1 MNETAARP
9 TPAARAPVRRWWSG
23 LFWKCLLSMLIA
35 SWVSTGLLSML
46 GLYLERSEVREHMAP
61 QMLERAMRRELKRF
75 GALPDLGRTAPAQ
88 CEAIVQALAVR
99 IVGMDS
105 SKWMASHSFAG
116 GTADGRIAIRYR
128 DGAGRVC
135 QFPARPSPP
144 LQQALEDGEREAS
157 TTRAPVPRRS
167 EREGDWISVI
177 ALPLADAPGATLS
190 LGQHAGGSLATFMR
204 MDSGAI
210 EGLMIYLV
218 VISAMSAIAVAT
230 LLTRRIRHAEHAAD
244 AWAAGELDARI
255 HDGGL
260 DEFGRLSQRFDRMA
274 DALGE
279 VIQVRQA
286 LAVAEERNRLAR
298 DLHDTAKQRSF
309 ALGLQLSVLDHLN
322 GRAGEAAAGE
332 DGAAGG
338 DPRQR
343 ALIKAALGL
352 TGQLQRD
359 LADVIQR
366 FSAPTVAEQGLRKAL
381 EDTFSH
387 LLGGSEIEWR
397 LLLDG
402 VAERGLAD
410 YPQHAGQLLLIAT
423 EAGSNSLRHSGARRI
438 EVVLNNSGNRYGWT
452 IQDDG
457 CGFQVSEHET
467 TGMGLANM
475 RLRARTLPGGRFR
488 IASSSSGTVVTVSFT
503 LEPSQGTST

>member
-1 MNETAARP
+1 MNESAARSP
-9 TPAARAPVRRWWSG
+9 PAARAPVRRWWSG

-35 SWVSTGLLSML
+35 SWVSTGLLSVV
-46 GLYLERSEVREHMAP
+46 GLYLQGNEVRAAMAP
-61 QMLERAMRRELKRF
+61 PLLEQAMRRELRRL
-75 GALPDLGRTAPAQ
+75 GPVPALATMPPAQ
-88 CEAIVQALAVR
+88 CQAILQALLVR

-105 SKWMASHSFAG
+105 PTWMGSYSFAG
-116 GTADGRIAIRYR
+116 GSHDGRIAIRYR
-128 DGAGRVC
+128 DRDGRLC
-135 QFPARPSPP
+135 EYPRRYSPA
-144 LQQALEDGEREAS
+144 LAQALEDAEHEAAARHV
-157 TTRAPVPRRS
+157 TVPYRND
-167 EREGDWISVI
+167 REGDWISVVS
-177 ALPLADAPGATLS
+177 LPLAGASGGTLS
-190 LGQHAGGSLATFMR
+190 AGQHAGGSLVTFMR
-204 MDSGAI
+204 LDAGSA
-210 EGLMIYLV
+210 EGLMIYLLI
-218 VISAMSAIAVAT
+218 ISAMSAVAVAT
-230 LLTRRIRHAEHAAD
+230 LLTRRIRHAENAAE
-244 AWAAGELDARI
+244 AWAAGDLDARI
-255 HDGGL
+255 HDRGR
-260 DEFGRLSQRFDRMA
+260 DEFGGLSQRFDRMA

-286 LAVAEERNRLAR
+286 LAVSEERNRLAR

-322 GRAGEAAAGE
+322 ERDGEGGVGR
-332 DGAAGG
+332 
-338 DPRQR
+338 DPRQS

-402 VAERGLAD
+402 IAERGLGEH
-410 YPQHAGQLLLIAT
+410 PQHAGQLLLIAT
-423 EAGSNSLRHSGARRI
+423 EAAANSLRHSGARRI
-438 EVVLNNSGNRYGWT
+438 EVVLNQSGHRYGWT

-457 CGFQVSEHET
+457 CGFVLSEHET

-503 LEPSQGTST
+503 LDPSQGVSA

>member
-1 MNETAARP
+1 MSETAVRP
-9 TPAARAPVRRWWSG
+9 TSAARAPARRWWSG

-35 SWVSTGLLSML
+35 CWVSTGLLSVL
-46 GLYLERSEVREHMAP
+46 GLYLTRIEVRDNMAP
-61 QMLERAMRRELKRF
+61 PVLERAMRRELQQL
-75 GALPDLGRTAPAQ
+75 GPLPELSTLSRGQ
-88 CEAIVQALAVR
+88 CEAMLQALAVR
-99 IVGMDS
+99 VVGMDTRRWMS
-105 SKWMASHSFAG
+105 SYSFAG
-116 GTADGRIAIRYR
+116 GTRDGRIAIRYR
-128 DGAGRVC
+128 DRDGHLC
-135 QFPARPSPP
+135 QYPNRPSAP
-144 LQQALEDGEREAS
+144 LAQALEEAQHEAA
-157 TTRAPVPRRS
+157 TTHNAAPRHN
-167 EREGDWISVI
+167 EREGDWISVV
-177 ALPLADAPGATLS
+177 ALPLADAPGAS
-190 LGQHAGGSLATFMR
+190 LTMGQHSGGTIATFMR
-204 MDSGAI
+204 ADSGDL
-210 EGLMIYLV
+210 EGLVIYLM
-218 VISAMSAIAVAT
+218 VISAMSAVAVAT
-230 LLTRRIRHAEHAAD
+230 LLTRRIGHAEHVAD

-255 HDGGL
+255 HDPGR

-274 DALGE
+274 DALSE

-286 LAVAEERNRLAR
+286 LAVAEERNRMAR

-322 GRAGEAAAGE
+322 ERDGGDGR
-332 DGAAGG
+332 

-402 VAERGLAD
+402 VAERGLSGF
-410 YPQHAGQLLLIAT
+410 PQHAGQLLLIAT
-423 EAGSNSLRHSGARRI
+423 EAAANSLRHSGARRI

-457 CGFQVSEHET
+457 CGFTISEHEA

-475 RLRARTLPGGRFR
+475 RLRARTLPGGGFR
-488 IASSSSGTVVTVSFT
+488 IASSPSGTVVTVSFT
-503 LEPSQGTST
+503 LEPAQEVPA

>member
-1 MNETAARP
+1 MNDTAARP
-9 TPAARAPVRRWWSG
+9 MPAARAPVRRWWSG

-35 SWVSTGLLSML
+35 SWVSTGLLSLL
-46 GLYLERSEVREHMAP
+46 GLYLERREVRAHMAP
-61 QMLERAMRRELKRF
+61 PLLESAMRRELQRL
-75 GALPDLGRTAPAQ
+75 GPLPEQARVAPAQ
-88 CEAIVQALAVR
+88 CEALVQALLVR

-105 SKWMASHSFAG
+105 AKWMASYSFAG

-128 DGAGRVC
+128 DRDGRVC
-135 QFPARPSPP
+135 QFPARPSAP
-144 LQQALEDGEREAS
+144 LQQVLEDSEHEAA
-157 TTRAPVPRRS
+157 TTRAAVPRRH
-167 EREGDWISVI
+167 EREGDWISVV
-177 ALPLADAPGATLS
+177 ALPLADRPGATLS
-190 LGQHAGGSLATFMR
+190 VGQHAGGSLASFMR
-204 MDSGAI
+204 MDSGAF

-230 LLTRRIRHAEHAAD
+230 LLTRRIRHAESAAD

-255 HDGGL
+255 HDSGL

-322 GRAGEAAAGE
+322 ERAGESAAAG
-332 DGAAGG
+332 GA

-402 VAERGLAD
+402 VAERGLGE

-423 EAGSNSLRHSGARRI
+423 EAASNSLRHSGARRI

-457 CGFQVSEHET
+457 CGFLLSEHET

-503 LEPSQGTST
+503 LDPPQGVQA

>member
-1 MNETAARP
+1 MSETAARP
-9 TPAARAPVRRWWSG
+9 TSAARAPARRWWSG
-23 LFWKCLLSMLIA
+23 LFWKCLLWMLVA
-35 SWVSTGLLSML
+35 CWVSTGLLAVL
-46 GLYLERSEVREHMAP
+46 GLYLTRIEVRDNMAP
-61 QMLERAMRRELKRF
+61 PMLERMMRRELQRF
-75 GALPDLGRTAPAQ
+75 GPMPELASLPRNQ
-88 CEAIVQALAVR
+88 CEAMLQALVVR
-99 IVGMDS
+99 IVGMDQPN
-105 SKWMASHSFAG
+105 WMAKYSFAG
-116 GTADGRIAIRYR
+116 GTHDRRIAIRYR
-128 DGAGRVC
+128 DGDGHVC
-135 QFPARPSPP
+135 QYPSQPTAP
-144 LQQALEDGEREAS
+144 LTQALEDAEHEAAATHS
-157 TTRAPVPRRS
+157 AAPRRN
-167 EREGDWISVI
+167 ERNGDWVSVV
-177 ALPLADAPGATLS
+177 AVPLSDMPGATLS
-190 LGQHAGGSLATFMR
+190 MGQHSGGSMSTFMR
-204 MDSGAI
+204 VESGDL
-210 EGLMIYLV
+210 EGLVVYLM
-218 VISAMSAIAVAT
+218 VISAMAAVAVAT
-230 LLTRRIRHAEHAAD
+230 LLTRRIRHAENAAD
-244 AWAAGELDARI
+244 AWAAGDLIARI
-255 HDGGL
+255 HDPGR

-274 DALGE
+274 DALSE

-286 LAVAEERNRLAR
+286 LAVSEERNRLAR

-309 ALGLQLSVLDHLN
+309 ALGLQLSVLDHLHERDGGD
-322 GRAGEAAAGE
+322 GR
-332 DGAAGG
+332 
-338 DPRQR
+338 DPRQG

-402 VAERGLAD
+402 VAERGLTEF
-410 YPQHAGQLLLIAT
+410 PQHAGQLLLIAT
-423 EAGSNSLRHSGARRI
+423 EAAANSLRHSGARRI

-457 CGFQVSEHET
+457 CGFMISDHET

-503 LEPSQGTST
+503 LDPLPGEPA

>member
-1 MNETAARP
+1 MSETAARP
-9 TPAARAPVRRWWSG
+9 TSAARAPVRRWWSG

-35 SWVSTGLLSML
+35 SWISTGLLAML
-46 GLYLERSEVREHMAP
+46 GLYLTRIEVRDNMAP
-61 QMLERAMRRELKRF
+61 PMLESRMRRELRQI
-75 GALPDLGRTAPAQ
+75 GPMPGLARLPRSQ
-88 CEAIVQALAVR
+88 CEAVLQALVVR
-99 IVGMDS
+99 IVGMDTPNWM
-105 SKWMASHSFAG
+105 SKYSFAG
-116 GTADGRIAIRYR
+116 GTHNRRIAIRYR
-128 DGAGRVC
+128 DRDGGGC
-135 QFPARPSPP
+135 QYPAQPSPP
-144 LQQALEDGEREAS
+144 LAQALEEAEHEAGA
-157 TTRAPVPRRS
+157 THAVTPRRN
-167 EREGDWISVI
+167 ERDGDWVSVV
-177 ALPLADAPGATLS
+177 ALPLSDTPGATLS
-190 LGQHAGGSLATFMR
+190 MGQHSGGSMATFMR
-204 MDSGAI
+204 ADSGDL
-210 EGLMIYLV
+210 EGLVIYLM
-218 VISAMSAIAVAT
+218 VISAMSAVAVAT
-230 LLTRRIRHAEHAAD
+230 LLTRRIRHAENAAD
-244 AWAAGELDARI
+244 AWAAGDLVARI
-255 HDGGL
+255 HDPGR

-274 DALGE
+274 DALSE

-286 LAVAEERNRLAR
+286 LAVSEERNRLAR

-309 ALGLQLSVLDHLN
+309 ALGLQLSVLDHLHERDGGD
-322 GRAGEAAAGE
+322 GR
-332 DGAAGG
+332 
-338 DPRQR
+338 DPRQG

-402 VAERGLAD
+402 VAERGLSEF
-410 YPQHAGQLLLIAT
+410 PQHAGQLLLIAT
-423 EAGSNSLRHSGARRI
+423 EAAANSLRHSGARRI

-457 CGFQVSEHET
+457 CGFMISDHET

-503 LEPSQGTST
+503 LEPTQGVSA

>member
-1 MNETAARP
+1 MSETAARP
-9 TPAARAPVRRWWSG
+9 TSAARAPARRWWSG

-35 SWVSTGLLSML
+35 CWVSTGLLSML
-46 GLYLERSEVREHMAP
+46 GLYLTRMEVRDNMAP
-61 QMLERAMRRELKRF
+61 PMLESAMRRELHRF
-75 GALPDLGRTAPAQ
+75 GPLPELSNLPASQ
-88 CEAIVQALAVR
+88 CEAMLQALLVR
-99 IVGMDS
+99 IVGMDTPR
-105 SKWMASHSFAG
+105 WMSAYSFAG
-116 GTADGRIAIRYR
+116 NTFDRRIAIRYR
-128 DGAGRVC
+128 DRGGRLC
-135 QFPARPSPP
+135 EYPAKADAP
-144 LQQALEDGEREAS
+144 LAQALEEVEHEAAA
-157 TTRAPVPRRS
+157 TRAAVPRRH
-167 EREGDWISVI
+167 ERDGDWISVV
-177 ALPLADAPGATLS
+177 ALPLAGAPGAALS
-190 LGQHAGGSLATFMR
+190 VGQHSGGSLATFMR
-204 MDSGAI
+204 MDSGDF
-210 EGLMIYLV
+210 EGLVIYLI
-218 VISAMSAIAVAT
+218 VISAMSAVAVAT
-230 LLTRRIRHAEHAAD
+230 LLTRRIGHAEHVAD

-255 HDGGL
+255 HDPGR

-274 DALGE
+274 DALSE

-286 LAVAEERNRLAR
+286 LAVSEERNRLAR

-322 GRAGEAAAGE
+322 ERDGDDGR
-332 DGAAGG
+332 

-402 VAERGLAD
+402 VAERGLGD
-410 YPQHAGQLLLIAT
+410 FPQHAGQLLLIAT
-423 EAGSNSLRHSGARRI
+423 EAAANSLRHSGARRI

-457 CGFQVSEHET
+457 CGFAISEHES

-488 IASSSSGTVVTVSFT
+488 IASSPSGTVVTVSFT
-503 LEPSQGTST
+503 LEPAQETSA